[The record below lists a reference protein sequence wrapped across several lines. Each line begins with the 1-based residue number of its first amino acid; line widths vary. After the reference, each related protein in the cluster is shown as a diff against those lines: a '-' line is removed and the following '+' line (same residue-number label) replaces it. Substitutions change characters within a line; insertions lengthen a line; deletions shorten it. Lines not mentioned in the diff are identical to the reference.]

1 MDAQHCSLKLRFNQ
15 GLWAASALLPLGSS
29 SDCQLEGMQVACK
42 THAPSFVTTNWKLQ
56 GMHVLTQL
64 RRFVAL
70 GCDHMEARCTC
81 VICYSTSKPL
91 HKPQRH
97 LLFSSAEHALVSQGM
112 HRWCDAFAWQCMAD
126 PR

>member
-1 MDAQHCSLKLRFNQ
+1 MMLLQHGCSALQPEAAVQSGLR
-15 GLWAASALLPLGSS
+15 AASALLPLGSS
-29 SDCQLEGMQVACK
+29 TDCQDSCSQLRNYQLE
-42 THAPSFVTTNWKLQ
+42 

-70 GCDHMEARCTC
+70 CCDHMVARCTC

-97 LLFSSAEHALVSQGM
+97 LLSLQLSM
-112 HRWCDAFAWQCMAD
+112 
-126 PR
+126 P